1 MLAVIVA
8 FVALLLISLAFT
20 AHTVQK
26 YKQGVVFRLG
36 RFVGER
42 SPGLVMVPIQSQ
54 GLITRD
60 NLSVD
65 VSAVSYYRVVE
76 AAKSVIRVENIKERL
91 NEITQTTLRQ
101 VVGQHTFD
109 DMVAETSKINVDIK
123 QMLEPQTA
131 DWGVLVTLVGLKDIR
146 LPDTMSERRHAKP
159 KQSARSRQGSSVTS
173 AWPRH
178 GGTSSAAPEAS
189 TPPAFSSSSK
199 PSVATMM
206 MPTPTVALVS
216 TYPPTVCGL
225 ATFTSNLSVAIAAP
239 ESGWS
244 AVVVRIMDRAEADA
258 HEEVVAQWI
267 TGDRASLHRAVAAI
281 ESSDAVVLQHEYGLF
296 GGPDG
301 EDVLELIEV
310 VRVPLVAV
318 LHTVLPDPTPR
329 QRHILEQVMAGAS
342 LTVVQ
347 SEAARRRLIA
357 VYGADTEQVVVV
369 PHGAAANFTG
379 PVLTDIERPAVLTW
393 GLVGPGKGIEHGI
406 SAVALLQQRSPAP
419 VYIVAGQTHP
429 KVLAAQGEHYR
440 HQLQDQSRALGIAD
454 RVRFDGS
461 YRDWES
467 LRALVRSVDV
477 VLLPYD
483 SRDQVSSGVLVEA
496 IASGKPVVAT
506 RFPHAEELLSHGAGL
521 TVPQGDFRAMA
532 DALDRV
538 LYEPGLAARM
548 ATASRREGAALF
560 WPTVGATYRSL
571 ITEVL
576 PARAVA

>member
-1 MLAVIVA
+1 MDVTVA
-8 FVALLLISLAFT
+8 DDRGHARVPGHGASRADAEGPRSLIA
-20 AHTVQK
+20 
-26 YKQGVVFRLG
+26 
-36 RFVGER
+36 
-42 SPGLVMVPIQSQ
+42 
-54 GLITRD
+54 
-60 NLSVD
+60 
-65 VSAVSYYRVVE
+65 
-76 AAKSVIRVENIKERL
+76 
-91 NEITQTTLRQ
+91 
-101 VVGQHTFD
+101 
-109 DMVAETSKINVDIK
+109 
-123 QMLEPQTA
+123 
-131 DWGVLVTLVGLKDIR
+131 
-146 LPDTMSERRHAKP
+146 
-159 KQSARSRQGSSVTS
+159 TS
-173 AWPRH
+173 AWPRQ
-178 GGTSSAAPEAS
+178 GGTSGDAPEALASPKYPGPS
-189 TPPAFSSSSK
+189 TPL
-199 PSVATMM
+199 VATMM
-206 MPTPTVALVS
+206 TPAPTVALVS

-225 ATFTSNLSVAIAAP
+225 ATFTSNLSAAIAAP

-244 AVVVRIMDRAEADA
+244 AVVVRIMDRAEADV

-267 TGDRASLHRAVAAI
+267 TGDRASLSRAVAAI

-301 EDVLELIEV
+301 QDVLELIEAV
-310 VRVPLVAV
+310 QAPLVAV
-318 LHTVLPDPTPR
+318 LHTVLCDPSLH
-329 QRHILEQVMAGAS
+329 QRHILDQVMSSAS

-357 VYGADTEQVVVV
+357 VHGADAEQVVVV
-369 PHGAAANFTG
+369 PHGAAANFVG
-379 PVLTDIERPAVLTW
+379 PVLSDIERPTVLTW
-393 GLVGPGKGIEHGI
+393 GLLGPGKGIEHGI
-406 SAVALLQQRSPAP
+406 SALALLQERSPAP
-419 VYIVAGQTHP
+419 VYVVAGQTHP

-454 RVRFDGS
+454 RVYFDDS

-532 DALDRV
+532 AALDRV

-548 ATASRREGAALF
+548 AIASRREGATLL
-560 WPTVGATYRSL
+560 WPVVGATYRSL
-571 ITEVL
+571 IAEVL